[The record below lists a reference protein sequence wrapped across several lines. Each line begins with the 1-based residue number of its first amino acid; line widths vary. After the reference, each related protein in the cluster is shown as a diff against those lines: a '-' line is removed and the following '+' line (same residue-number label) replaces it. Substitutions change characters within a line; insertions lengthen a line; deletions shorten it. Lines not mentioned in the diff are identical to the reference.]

1 MDKKILL
8 MTALAGLTTTFTA
21 VAAPRNGRHVE
32 KGITTIVVN
41 EKADS
46 VGNVEKAFRANAPS
60 TPNDSNLPRFAIVG
74 REKQFYLGIG
84 AQFLGEAVYNWGD
97 NMPSTLNFTPSSMT
111 PRTPGNGSSVGF
123 AWQSSSIN
131 LNFVAMPNTHNQL
144 GLYFKGDFS
153 SGGDFEVSHL
163 YAKYRG
169 LTAGYTNSSFTDG
182 DAMPFT
188 IDNEGPNGY
197 PSVTLFTAY
206 WTQNFGRG
214 FSGAIGID
222 APTADFTTSTGSTD
236 YVSQRIPAVPLYVQ
250 YGYNGGNDHV
260 RLSGLV
266 RPMQYRNL
274 DAGHNSTLVGLGVQ
288 LSGITNIAGPVSFTY
303 NAAYGRGIADY
314 IQDDNGLGLDAT
326 PSVKAG
332 EMTMAR
338 TLGLTG
344 GLSFNFSSKVSANVV
359 YSHVTNWLGDNAV
372 AQPDQYRYGDYVAAN
387 ILYNVNR
394 FVRAG
399 IEYDYGHTKSFAGS
413 PLHSNRIQAQLALTF

>member
-8 MTALAGLTTTFTA
+8 MTAIAGLATSFTA
-21 VAAPRNGRHVE
+21 AAQRDGRNME
-32 KGITTIVVN
+32 KGVTTIVVN
-41 EKADS
+41 EKSDS
-46 VGNVEKAFRANAPS
+46 VANVEKAFRANAPS
-60 TPNDSNLPRFAIVG
+60 TPADTNLPRFAIVG
-74 REKQFYLGIG
+74 KERQFYLGIG
-84 AQFLGEAVYNWGD
+84 AQFLGEAVYDWGD

-111 PRTPGNGSSVGF
+111 ARTPGNGSSLGF
-123 AWQSSSIN
+123 AWQSSSIH

-144 GLYFKGDFS
+144 GLYFKGNFTT
-153 SGGDFEVSHL
+153 GGDFQVSHL

-169 LTAGYTNSSFTDG
+169 LTAGYTNSPFTDG

-222 APTADFTTSTGSTD
+222 APTADLTTATGKTE
-236 YVSQRIPAVPLYVQ
+236 YVSQRIPAVPLYLQ

-274 DAGHNSTLVGLGVQ
+274 EAGHNSTLVGLGVQ
-288 LSGITNIAGPVSFTY
+288 LSGITKIAGPVSFTY

-314 IQDDNGLGLDAT
+314 IQDDNGLALDAT

-338 TLGLTG
+338 TLGVTS
-344 GLSFNFSSKVSANVV
+344 GLAFNFNSKVSANVV

-387 ILYNVNR
+387 IIYNVNR
-394 FVRAG
+394 FVSAG